1 MEDQRC
7 VRFASIGHVERE
19 ELQLIVDVWLE
30 DALKAPWATKDT
42 MKLAGVLAHYIATPS
57 RDILN
62 LKAMEDTYQLNADSA
77 RRALVL
83 FSLYGLID
91 AYSTDNNELRA
102 ALRLSQSQLVR
113 VLKTKRE
120 LNALLGNDADPVIA
134 ETHDRWEPPMA
145 ATATVPAD
153 ASVFEPVVVP
163 ASEAEPEAV
172 AGTEPERDPAAQP
185 LSHAHVQSEA
195 QHRSPSEQ
203 PADRHAPDAPPVAQE
218 EQLAERRAAVL
229 RRITPVGDTGAALSG
244 HDALA
249 RSLERLQKRVTAGQ

>member
-7 VRFASIGHVERE
+7 VRFASIGHVEPE

-30 DALKAPWATKDT
+30 DALKAPWSNKDT
-42 MKLAGVLAHYIATPS
+42 MKLAGVLAHYIAKPS

-62 LKAMEDTYQLNADSA
+62 LKAMEDTHQLNADSA

-91 AYSTDNNELRA
+91 AFSTENNELRA
-102 ALRLSQSQLVR
+102 ALRLSQTQLVR

-120 LNALLGNDADPVIA
+120 LDALLGNDADPVIA
-134 ETHDRWEPPMA
+134 ETQDRWEPTVA

-153 ASVFEPVVVP
+153 ASVFEAVEAP
-163 ASEAEPEAV
+163 ARKAEPEV
-172 AGTEPERDPAAQP
+172 AADTGPELEPAAPP
-185 LSHAHVQSEA
+185 LSQAHVQSEA
-195 QHRSPSEQ
+195 QHPCPSEQ
-203 PADRHAPDAPPVAQE
+203 SADQHVPNAPPDALE
-218 EQLAERRAAVL
+218 EQLAERRATVL
-229 RRITPVGDTGAALSG
+229 RRITPVGDEGAVLSG